1 MLLMAMELTYRWV
14 QKVAFQS
21 PVHQQVTYQ
30 RTASWQ
36 LIRACLE
43 GLHEPQ
49 RVQKPKSGVFLA
61 KDKFTIQLISNQY
74 LSYSKRGL
82 VLSLFFKATQ
92 DMGRNKWRFLTK
104 SIYRGGYL
112 HRVEKGS
119 LTQVKKKWTAS
130 KHTGTNKTNLV
141 LPTMAQINS
150 QRET

>member
-1 MLLMAMELTYRWV
+1 MLLMAMGLTYRWV
-14 QKVAFQS
+14 QKVAS
-21 PVHQQVTYQ
+21 RNHGHHQITY
-30 RTASWQ
+30 RKTASWRP
-36 LIRACLE
+36 IRVCLE

-61 KDKFTIQLISNQY
+61 KDKFIIQLISNQY

-82 VLSLFFKATQ
+82 VLSLSSKATQ

-104 SIYRGGYL
+104 SICREVYP
-112 HRVEKGS
+112 HKVDQGS
-119 LTQVKKKWTAS
+119 STQVKKKWTAS
-130 KHTGTNKTNLV
+130 KHTGTNKINLA